1 MSFAKIASAIS
12 IIKQSIIEDMKNS
25 RRSFVKKLAAGAVA
39 AGFIPK
45 QAIANGKVTVL
56 NYEKQSIKYSPN
68 DKIRVACIG
77 MGIMGFNNCRT
88 TVQVP
93 GVELVATCDLYQGRL
108 DRSKE
113 IFGNHLFT
121 TRSYREILDR
131 KDIDAVIVATSDHWH
146 DHISIAAMQAGKA
159 VYCEKPMV
167 QHLDEGKA
175 VIDAQKKTG
184 KVLQVGSQGVSGL
197 TQVKAREL
205 FASGVIGQL
214 ISAEAW
220 NDRQSANG
228 AWQYSIPTDA
238 SPKTVDWDNFIG
250 DSPKMPFDATRFF
263 RWRNYRDYGTG
274 IAGDLFVHLFSGIHN
289 ITSSAGPER
298 IFASGG
304 TRYWK
309 DGRDVPDLMQAIFDY
324 PEAKTHPAFNL
335 QLRVNFESGDGGG
348 QKTRLVGTDG
358 VIELRGG
365 SVVVTRHKLE
375 NIPSYGGWDSYD
387 TFSSA
392 QQKEFEAWYK
402 AKYPSLPPTI
412 QEPAEQAYTVPD
424 GYDDHYD
431 HHFNFYDCIRNG
443 KTPVEDAVFGMRAA
457 APSLAAN
464 LSYFEN
470 KVVKWDP
477 VAMVLK

>member
-1 MSFAKIASAIS
+1 MSFAKIAFAIS

-25 RRSFVKKLAAGAVA
+25 RRSFVKKLAAGAIA

-56 NYEKQSIKYSPN
+56 DYEKQSKKYSPN

-113 IFGNHLFT
+113 IFGNNLFT

-197 TQVKAREL
+197 TQIKAREL

-250 DSPKMPFDATRFF
+250 DAPKMPFDATRFF

-289 ITSSAGPER
+289 ITSSTGPSR

-335 QLRVNFESGDGGG
+335 QLRVNFESGDG
-348 QKTRLVGTDG
+348 
-358 VIELRGG
+358 GG

-412 QEPAEQAYTVPD
+412 QEPAEQVYTVPD

-431 HHFNFYDCIRNG
+431 HHFNFYDYIRNG
-443 KTPVEDAVFGMRAA
+443 NTPVEDAVFGMRAA

-464 LSYFEN
+464 LSYFED

>member
-1 MSFAKIASAIS
+1 
-12 IIKQSIIEDMKNS
+12 MKNT
-25 RRSFVKKLAAGAVA
+25 RRSFVKKLAAGAFA

-45 QAIANGKVTVL
+45 QAYAEGKVKVL
-56 NYEKQSIKYSPN
+56 EYEKAYQKFSAN

-88 TVQVP
+88 TVEVP

-113 IFGNHLFT
+113 VFGNQLFT
-121 TRSYREILDR
+121 TKNYQAILER
-131 KDIDAVIVATSDHWH
+131 KDIDAVIIATSDHWH
-146 DHISIAAMQAGKA
+146 DHIAIAALQAGKA

-175 VIDAQKKTG
+175 VIEAQRKAG

-197 TQVKAREL
+197 VQRKAREL

-214 ISAEAW
+214 VAAEAW
-220 NDRQSANG
+220 NDRQSSNG

-238 SPKTVDWDNFIG
+238 STKTVDWENFIG
-250 DSPKMPFDATRFF
+250 DAPKMPFDVNRFF
-263 RWRNYRDYGTG
+263 RWRNYQDYGTG

-289 ITSSAGPER
+289 VTGSAGPER
-298 IFASGG
+298 IYASGG

-348 QKTRLVGTDG
+348 QKTRFVGTDG

-365 SVVVTRHKLE
+365 SVIVTRHKLDTM
-375 NIPSYGGWDSYD
+375 PSYGGWDSFD
-387 TFSSA
+387 TFTSA
-392 QQKEFEAWYK
+392 QQKEYEAWFK
-402 AKYPSLPPTI
+402 AKYPSLPPAI
-412 QEPAEQAYTVPD
+412 QEPAEQVYKVPED
-424 GYDDHYD
+424 YSDHYE

-443 KTPVEDAVFGMRAA
+443 ETPVEDAVFGMRAA

-464 LSYFEN
+464 LSYFEK
-470 KVVKWDP
+470 KVVHWDP
-477 VAMVLK
+477 INMSLK